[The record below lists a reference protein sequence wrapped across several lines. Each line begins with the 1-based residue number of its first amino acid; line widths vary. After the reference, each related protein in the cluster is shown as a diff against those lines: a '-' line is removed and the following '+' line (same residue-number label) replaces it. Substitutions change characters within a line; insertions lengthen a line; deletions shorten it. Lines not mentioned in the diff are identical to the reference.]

1 VVLFLVK
8 VAAGMAIG
16 WLSYFMDTKNDYW
29 IINREGWIEYQLLFS
44 NPKEYFSNLF
54 HSNYTHGYGGLFDSF
69 QSFWNDLRNNIII
82 KFVSVCNI
90 FTRGNYYSN
99 SLFFNFFCFLG
110 HVAFY
115 RVFIQI
121 FKKQQWAVITGC
133 FLLPSMLYFTSGV
146 QKDGV
151 IFITLGFLCY
161 AVFQSLQQNSFSKMR
176 AIIIFLSFI
185 SLFLIRSYVLLN
197 LLPALALWILVVKF
211 KWPALTT
218 FVIGYIIVG
227 LIFFNFNSIVQSFN
241 PLKIVSDKQAAFF
254 TLPIANTQINTDT
267 LYPTFKS
274 FLYNAPQA
282 YNHVLLRPYI
292 NEVST
297 KSLLPI
303 TAELAI
309 YQLLFLFF
317 LFFRR
322 KKEAG
327 ENNPFILFGIF
338 FTLTMFLFI
347 GYIMPNLGSI
357 VRYRSVYLVFLITPL
372 ICQIDWK
379 KIAQLVKLKNN

>member
-1 VVLFLVK
+1 
-8 VAAGMAIG
+8 
-16 WLSYFMDTKNDYW
+16 
-29 IINREGWIEYQLLFS
+29 
-44 NPKEYFSNLF
+44 
-54 HSNYTHGYGGLFDSF
+54 
-69 QSFWNDLRNNIII
+69 
-82 KFVSVCNI
+82 
-90 FTRGNYYSN
+90 
-99 SLFFNFFCFLG
+99 
-110 HVAFY
+110 
-115 RVFIQI
+115 
-121 FKKQQWAVITGC
+121 
-133 FLLPSMLYFTSGV
+133 
-146 QKDGV
+146 
-151 IFITLGFLCY
+151 
-161 AVFQSLQQNSFSKMR
+161 
-176 AIIIFLSFI
+176 
-185 SLFLIRSYVLLN
+185 
-197 LLPALALWILVVKF
+197 
-211 KWPALTT
+211 
-218 FVIGYIIVG
+218 

-297 KSLLPI
+297 KSLLPS

-379 KIAQLVKLKNN
+379 KIAQLMKLKNN